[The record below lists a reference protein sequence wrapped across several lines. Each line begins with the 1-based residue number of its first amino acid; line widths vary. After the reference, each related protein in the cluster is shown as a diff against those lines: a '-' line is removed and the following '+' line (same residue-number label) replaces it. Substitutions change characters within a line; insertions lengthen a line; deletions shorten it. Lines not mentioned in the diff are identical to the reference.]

1 MNMRRPNVYIPNKA
15 GHDFSDAER
24 FGELVFLTQGIVKR
38 YSTNHIYRQLIEGM
52 SGALSQDYLLISSLS
67 IINAIAASILA
78 RQFGKVNYLLFSGGS
93 YMERTV
99 DVDALLQK
107 DTTHGTGS
115 TPSTQDTYV
124 QVFQGEHRPHAVSG
138 V

>member
-1 MNMRRPNVYIPNKA
+1 MPMRRPKVYIPNKA

-24 FGELVFLTQGIVKR
+24 FGDLVYLTQGIVKR

-52 SGALSQDYLLISSLS
+52 EGAMPQDYLLVSSLS

-99 DVDALLQK
+99 DVDALLQEGTE
-107 DTTHGTGS
+107 DEQNTTYQT
-115 TPSTQDTYV
+115 
-124 QVFQGEHRPHAVSG
+124 VFQGERRPHAVSG

>member
-1 MNMRRPNVYIPNKA
+1 MPMRRPRAYVPNKA

-24 FGELVFLTQGIVKR
+24 FGDLVFLTQGIVKR

-52 SGALSQDYLLISSLS
+52 SEAEPQDYLLVCSLS

-99 DVDALLQK
+99 DVDALLQERTEDEHNK
-107 DTTHGTGS
+107 
-115 TPSTQDTYV
+115 TY
-124 QVFQGEHRPHAVSG
+124 QTVFQGEHRPHAVSG

>member
-1 MNMRRPNVYIPNKA
+1 MRRPTVYIPNRA

-24 FGELVFLTQGIVKR
+24 FGTLKFLTSGIVKR
-38 YSTNHIYRQLIEGM
+38 YSTNHIYRTLVEGM
-52 SGALSQDYLLISSLS
+52 EDAQPQDYLLVCSLS

-78 RQFGKVNYLLFSGGS
+78 RRFGKVNYLLFSGGS
-93 YMERTV
+93 DIERTV

-107 DTTHGTGS
+107 DHEHD
-115 TPSTQDTYV
+115 PNIPPPTY
-124 QVFQGEHRPHAVSG
+124 QAVFQGEHRPHAVSG